1 MNFNNNAISIGM
13 KWSAGIS
20 LIQVKRLLR
29 HAFLVLILF
38 ISSCVSPPEYQDGLL
53 ENIPAI
59 VDEVDYFSL
68 SILGDDYTVEKDWDI
83 TLITDSSDTILTTL
97 VLADM
102 NISSQDSS
110 YLFMMNDSGDTIL
123 FMMNDSGDTIF
134 RQILVSEVVW
144 SAEIEVPLIGPPKKI
159 SFLGD
164 NFTGRL
170 EFQILKK

>member
-83 TLITDSSDTILTTL
+83 TLTTDSSDTILTTL

-110 YLFMMNDSGDTIL
+110 YL

>member
-110 YLFMMNDSGDTIL
+110 YLFMMNDSGDTI
-123 FMMNDSGDTIF
+123 F

-144 SAEIEVPLIGPPKKI
+144 RAEIEVPLIGPPKKI

>member
-1 MNFNNNAISIGM
+1 M
-13 KWSAGIS
+13 KNILKVITMRLQQSNLINYLARPYCRVVTS
-20 LIQVKRLLR
+20 LPIII
-29 HAFLVLILF
+29 ILF
-38 ISSCVSPPEYQDGLL
+38 VSSCVAPPEYQDGLL

-59 VDEVDYFSL
+59 VDEIDYFSL

-83 TLITDSSDTILTTL
+83 TLTTDSSDTILTTL

-102 NISSQDSS
+102 NISSPDSS
-110 YLFMMNDSGDTIL
+110 FLFMMNDSGDTIL
-123 FMMNDSGDTIF
+123 
-134 RQILVSEVVW
+134 RPILVSDVVW
-144 SAEIEVPLIGPPKKI
+144 STEIEVPLIGSPNKI

>member
-1 MNFNNNAISIGM
+1 MLRQSNLINYLARLHCRFVT
-13 KWSAGIS
+13 S
-20 LIQVKRLLR
+20 LPIII
-29 HAFLVLILF
+29 ILF
-38 ISSCVSPPEYQDGLL
+38 VSSCVAPPEYQDGLL

-59 VDEVDYFSL
+59 VDEIDYFSL

-83 TLITDSSDTILTTL
+83 TLTTDSSDTILTTL

-102 NISSQDSS
+102 NISSPDSS
-110 YLFMMNDSGDTIL
+110 FLFMMNDSGDTIL
-123 FMMNDSGDTIF
+123 
-134 RQILVSEVVW
+134 RPILVSDVVW
-144 SAEIEVPLIGPPKKI
+144 STEIEVPLIGSPNKI

>member
-20 LIQVKRLLR
+20 LIQVKRLL
-29 HAFLVLILF
+29 HHGFLVLILF

-110 YLFMMNDSGDTIL
+110 YLFMMNDSGDTI
-123 FMMNDSGDTIF
+123 F
-134 RQILVSEVVW
+134 RPILVSEVVW

>member
-1 MNFNNNAISIGM
+1 MNFNNNVISIGM

-29 HAFLVLILF
+29 HGFLVLILF

-110 YLFMMNDSGDTIL
+110 YLFMMNDSGDTI
-123 FMMNDSGDTIF
+123 F
-134 RQILVSEVVW
+134 RPILVSEVVW
-144 SAEIEVPLIGPPKKI
+144 SAEIEVSLIGPPKKI

>member
-1 MNFNNNAISIGM
+1 MNFNNNVISIGM

-68 SILGDDYTVEKDWDI
+68 SILGDDYTVEKNWDI

-110 YLFMMNDSGDTIL
+110 YLFMMNDSGDTI
-123 FMMNDSGDTIF
+123 F
-134 RQILVSEVVW
+134 RPILVSEVVW

>member
-1 MNFNNNAISIGM
+1 MNFNNNVISIGM

-83 TLITDSSDTILTTL
+83 TLTTDSSDTILTTL

-110 YLFMMNDSGDTIL
+110 YL

>member
-1 MNFNNNAISIGM
+1 MNFNNNVISIGM

-110 YLFMMNDSGDTIL
+110 YLFMMNDSGDTI
-123 FMMNDSGDTIF
+123 F
-134 RQILVSEVVW
+134 RPILVSDVVW

>member
-1 MNFNNNAISIGM
+1 MNFNNNIISIGM

-20 LIQVKRLLR
+20 LIQEKRLLR

-83 TLITDSSDTILTTL
+83 TLTTDSSDTILTTL

-110 YLFMMNDSGDTIL
+110 YLFMMNDSGDTI
-123 FMMNDSGDTIF
+123 F
-134 RQILVSEVVW
+134 RPILVSDVVW

>member
-1 MNFNNNAISIGM
+1 MNFNNNVISIGM

-110 YLFMMNDSGDTIL
+110 YLFMMNDSGDTI
-123 FMMNDSGDTIF
+123 F
-134 RQILVSEVVW
+134 RPILVSEVVW